1 MKQTMKFLSVLAL
14 VFSFTAA
21 TAQEVN
27 QTKGDIAVL
36 KEETSIS
43 VEFTYNKMTVGD
55 YGKEENFIKTKK
67 AEYNTKEPGKGDT
80 WAVEWVSDRERKYH
94 PMFIKAFNDGGKLE
108 IKPDSKYTLIFNTD
122 FVEPGYSVGVAK
134 KNAQI
139 DATATIVETATKKV
153 IAVFK
158 IERAAESMWRGAAF
172 DAATRIGQ
180 AYTLAAKKLAIYIK
194 KNAK

>member
-1 MKQTMKFLSVLAL
+1 MKFLSVLVL
-14 VFSFTAA
+14 MFSLTTAVK
-21 TAQEVN
+21 AQEVN

-36 KEETSIS
+36 KEEPSINI
-43 VEFTYNKMTVGD
+43 EFTYNKMTVGD

-67 AEYNTKEPGKGDT
+67 SEYNAKEAGKGDS
-80 WAVEWVSDRERKYH
+80 WAAEWVGDRERKYH
-94 PMFIKAFNDGGKLE
+94 PMFIKAFGDGGKLE
-108 IKPDSKYTLIFNTD
+108 VKPESKYTLIFNTD
-122 FVEPGYSVGVAK
+122 FCEPGYSVGVAK

-139 DATATIVETATKKV
+139 DGTATIVETANRSKV

-158 IERAAESMWRGAAF
+158 IEHPGESMFRGAAF

-180 AYTLAAKKLAIYIK
+180 AYSLTAKKLAAYIK